1 MASRYLRTSRH
12 PPREALRR
20 RLAASGSNGLA
31 KKRPFVEAFF
41 CRSAAAWCRRRIGA
55 AAGAA
60 HGSAVWRHRVKVA
73 GAVHHSIVAV
83 LDLVILKDGLL
94 SLAKLYFHC
103 YLVSGLEYEV
113 TYCECANI

>member
-1 MASRYLRTSRH
+1 MAL
-12 PPREALRR
+12 LRR
-20 RLAASGSNGLA
+20 GRLLKLS
-31 KKRPFVEAFF
+31 
-41 CRSAAAWCRRRIGA
+41 SAVLPPHGA
-55 AAGAA
+55 AAATAAAA

>member
-1 MASRYLRTSRH
+1 MAL
-12 PPREALRR
+12 LRR
-20 RLAASGSNGLA
+20 GRLLKLS
-31 KKRPFVEAFF
+31 
-41 CRSAAAWCRRRIGA
+41 SAVLPP
-55 AAGAA
+55 

-113 TYCECANI
+113 TYSECANI

>member
-41 CRSAAAWCRRRIGA
+41 CRSAAAWCRRRGA
-55 AAGAA
+55 P

-113 TYCECANI
+113 TYSECANI

>member
-41 CRSAAAWCRRRIGA
+41 CRSAAAWCRRIGA
-55 AAGAA
+55 AAA

>member
-1 MASRYLRTSRH
+1 MALLRRGRLLKLSSAIL
-12 PPREALRR
+12 PPRR
-20 RLAASGSNGLA
+20 AA
-31 KKRPFVEAFF
+31 
-41 CRSAAAWCRRRIGA
+41 
-55 AAGAA
+55 AA
-60 HGSAVWRHRVKVA
+60 HGSAVWCHRVKVA

-113 TYCECANI
+113 TYSECANI

>member
-1 MASRYLRTSRH
+1 MALLRRGRLLKLSSAVLP
-12 PPREALRR
+12 PPRR
-20 RLAASGSNGLA
+20 AA
-31 KKRPFVEAFF
+31 
-41 CRSAAAWCRRRIGA
+41 
-55 AAGAA
+55 AA

-113 TYCECANI
+113 TYSECANI

>member
-1 MASRYLRTSRH
+1 MAL
-12 PPREALRR
+12 LRR
-20 RLAASGSNGLA
+20 GRLLKLS
-31 KKRPFVEAFF
+31 
-41 CRSAAAWCRRRIGA
+41 SAVLPPHGA
-55 AAGAA
+55 AAAPRRRRAAAA